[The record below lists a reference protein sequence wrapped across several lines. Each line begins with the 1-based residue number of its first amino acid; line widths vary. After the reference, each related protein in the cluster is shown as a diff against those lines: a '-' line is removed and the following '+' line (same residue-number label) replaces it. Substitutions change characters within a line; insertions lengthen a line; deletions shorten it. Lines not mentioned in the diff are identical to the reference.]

1 MITVKCAYS
10 KNPTPDTVLYTF
22 ETADAV
28 SEGDIVWTKDSRTGE
43 HKRVM
48 VVSVDAEYDQR
59 ALKRFGKLQAVYKDE
74 PVDLTSTLN
83 AVHRL

>member
-10 KNPTPDTVLYTF
+10 KNPTPDTQLYTF

-43 HKRVM
+43 HKNVM
-48 VVSVDAEYDQR
+48 VVSIDAEYNQR
-59 ALKRFGKLQAVYKDE
+59 ALERFGKLQAVYKDK
-74 PVDLTSTLN
+74 PVDLTLALSEG
-83 AVHRL
+83 HRL